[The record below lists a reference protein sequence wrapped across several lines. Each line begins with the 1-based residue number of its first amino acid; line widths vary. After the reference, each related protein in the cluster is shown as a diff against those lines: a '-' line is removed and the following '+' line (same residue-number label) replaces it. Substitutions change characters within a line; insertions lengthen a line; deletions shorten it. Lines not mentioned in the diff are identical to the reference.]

1 MKKMNK
7 MDSLVSVIIPVY
19 NCERYVADAIESVL
33 AQTYK
38 PTEIIVVDDGSTDK
52 SAKII
57 EQYIPSVQYAHQS
70 HNGSGAARNLGIELA
85 HGNFFS
91 FLDADD
97 TWMKE
102 KLTYQME
109 AFKNDPGLDMAFGHI
124 INFYSPDLPEHM
136 KNKIFCPSEKMPGLS
151 AGSMLIKKEA
161 FFRAGAFQTNWQLGE
176 FIDWYIRAKECGLTS
191 FMVPEVVLRRRLH
204 ADNMGIRD
212 RDSRNDY
219 VRILKAFLDRRRRK
233 SCEKS

>member
-1 MKKMNK
+1 MKKTNK

-19 NCERYVADAIESVL
+19 NCERYVAEAIESVL

-52 SAKII
+52 SAKIVK
-57 EQYIPSVQYAHQS
+57 QYIPSVQYAHQS
-70 HNGSGAARNLGIELA
+70 RNGSGAARNHGIELA

-97 TWMKE
+97 TWMKD

-109 AFKNDPGLDMAFGHI
+109 AFKSNPGLDMVFGHVK
-124 INFYSPDLPEHM
+124 NFYSPDLPEHM
-136 KNKIFCPSEKMPGLS
+136 KNKIFCPSESMPGVS
-151 AGSMLIKKEA
+151 SSTMLIKRES
-161 FFRAGAFQTNWQLGE
+161 FVRAGAFVTNWQLGE
-176 FIDWYIRAKECGLTS
+176 FLDWYIRAKERGLTN
-191 FMVPEVVLRRRLH
+191 FMVPRVFLRRRIH
-204 ADNMGIRD
+204 ADNTGIRD

-219 VRILKAFLDRRRRK
+219 VRILKASLDRRRRK
-233 SCEKS
+233 LCK

>member
-1 MKKMNK
+1 MNK
-7 MDSLVSVIIPVY
+7 MDLLVSVIIPVY
-19 NCERYVADAIESVL
+19 NCERYVAEAIESVR

-38 PTEIIVVDDGSTDK
+38 PTEIIVVDDGSTDN

-57 EQYIPSVQYAHQS
+57 EQYLPSVQYAYQS
-70 HNGSGAARNLGIELA
+70 HNGSGAARNHGIKLA

-97 TWMKE
+97 IWIKD
-102 KLTYQME
+102 KLSYQME
-109 AFKNDPGLDMAFGHI
+109 AFKSNSRLDMAFGHV
-124 INFYSPDLPEHM
+124 INFYSPDLPEHV
-136 KNKIFCPSEKMPGLS
+136 KNKIFCPSDKMPGFT
-151 AGSMLIKKEA
+151 AGTMLIKKES
-161 FFRAGAFQTNWQLGE
+161 FVRAGAFETNWHLGE

-233 SCEKS
+233 SCEQS